1 MEKKYILDSAYRIK
15 AKYFFILFSS
25 FFLIS
30 CIPKDSNAG
39 YSFYDDTQNEYY
51 NNSNTNNDNNNDD
64 DEVDSQNS
72 YTDSSSS
79 ASSNSRAN
87 NDYSKGKIINTL
99 GMHKA
104 TMRKY
109 CIDDICYTPSV
120 ISIGHKVR
128 GVASWY
134 GKKFHGRKTSNGETY
149 DMYGL
154 SAAHKTFPMNTIV
167 RVTNVDNGS
176 NIILRINDRGPFV
189 DDRIIDLSYGAALK
203 LNYAKK
209 GLINVELEVLGFNG
223 DINSNL
229 SFKHTPNNNDDIQ
242 RKSILNNLALQIGAF
257 SDKNNAINLATSY
270 QDSNYKIKVFS
281 SNNADGIAIHRV
293 RILGFK
299 SYQEIEDYKAK
310 YNLTNSIIVG
320 D

>member
-1 MEKKYILDSAYRIK
+1 MIK
-15 AKYFFILFSS
+15 AKYFFLLLVS
-25 FFLIS
+25 FFLTS

-39 YSFYDDTQNEYY
+39 YSFYDNTQNEYY
-51 NNSNTNNDNNNDD
+51 NNDNSNNNN
-64 DEVDSQNS
+64 EVDSQQNS
-72 YTDSSSS
+72 YTASSSS
-79 ASSNSRAN
+79 PSSNNNKAN

-176 NIILRINDRGPFV
+176 NILLRINDRGPFV

-229 SFKHTPNNNDDIQ
+229 SFKHTPNNNDDNIQ
-242 RKSILNNLALQIGAF
+242 RKSILNNLALQVGAF
-257 SDKNNAINLATSY
+257 SDKNNATNLAASY
-270 QDSNYKIKVFS
+270 QDNYYKIKVFS

-299 SYQEIEDYKAK
+299 SYQEIEDYKTK
-310 YNLTNSIIVG
+310 HNLTNSIIVG